1 MKNKLLK
8 SVILIIIFVLIIMAA
23 YYLIL
28 NSNLLVKEQD
38 VKLYFSTSDAMYLD
52 IEARTVKGRNI
63 YLETVNALIEGP
75 KTSDLVK
82 TIPDGVEVLNISKN
96 NDTIQVDFSE
106 EIIKNHWGGSSG
118 EILTVYSI
126 VNTLTQFEDIKKVE
140 ILVEGKEVETLVGHM
155 DLSVPIESNQDII
168 K

>member
-1 MKNKLLK
+1 MKNKLFK

-28 NSNLLVKEQD
+28 NSSLLVKEEN

-52 IEARTVKGRNI
+52 TEDRTVKGRNI
-63 YLETVNALIEGP
+63 YLETVNALIKGP
-75 KTSDLVK
+75 ITSDLVK
-82 TIPDGVEVLNISKN
+82 TIPDDVEVLNISKN

-106 EIIKNHWGGSSG
+106 EIITNHWGGSSG

-126 VNTLTQFEDIKKVE
+126 VNTLTQFEGIKRVE
-140 ILVEGKEVETLVGHM
+140 VLVEGKEVETLVGHM
-155 DLSVPIESNQDII
+155 DLSVPIETNQDII

>member
-1 MKNKLLK
+1 MKNKLFK

-23 YYLIL
+23 YYLII
-28 NSNLLVKEQD
+28 NSNLLVKEQN

-52 IEARTVKGRNI
+52 TEDRTVKGRNI
-63 YLETVNALIEGP
+63 YLETVNALIKGP
-75 KTSDLVK
+75 ITSDLVK
-82 TIPDGVEVLNISKN
+82 TIPDDVEVLNISKN

-106 EIIKNHWGGSSG
+106 EIITNHWGGSSG

-126 VNTLTQFEDIKKVE
+126 VNTLTQFEGIKRVE
-140 ILVEGKEVETLVGHM
+140 VLVEGKEVETLVGHM

>member
-1 MKNKLLK
+1 
-8 SVILIIIFVLIIMAA
+8 MAA

-28 NSNLLVKEQD
+28 NSNLLVKEEN

-52 IEARTVKGRNI
+52 TEDRTVKGRNI
-63 YLETVNALIEGP
+63 YLETVNALIKGP
-75 KTSDLVK
+75 ITSDLVK
-82 TIPDGVEVLNISKN
+82 TIPDDVEVLNISKN

-106 EIIKNHWGGSSG
+106 EIITNHWGGSSG

-126 VNTLTQFEDIKKVE
+126 VNTLTQFEGIKRVE

>member
-1 MKNKLLK
+1 MKNKLFK

-28 NSNLLVKEQD
+28 NSNLLVKEQN

-52 IEARTVKGRNI
+52 TEDRTVKGRNI
-63 YLETVNALIEGP
+63 YLETVNALIKGP
-75 KTSDLVK
+75 ITSDLVK
-82 TIPDGVEVLNISKN
+82 TIPDDVEVLNISKN

-106 EIIKNHWGGSSG
+106 EIITNHWGGSSG

-126 VNTLTQFEDIKKVE
+126 VNTLTQFEGIKKVE

-155 DLSVPIESNQDII
+155 DLSVPIETNQDII

>member
-1 MKNKLLK
+1 
-8 SVILIIIFVLIIMAA
+8 MAA

-28 NSNLLVKEQD
+28 NSNLLVKEEN

-52 IEARTVKGRNI
+52 TEDRTVKGRNI
-63 YLETVNALIEGP
+63 YLETVNALIKGP
-75 KTSDLVK
+75 ITSDLVK
-82 TIPDGVEVLNISKN
+82 TIPDDVEVLNISKN

-106 EIIKNHWGGSSG
+106 EIITNHWGGSSG
-118 EILTVYSI
+118 EISTVYSI
-126 VNTLTQFEDIKKVE
+126 VNTLTQFEGIKRVE

>member
-1 MKNKLLK
+1 MKNKLFK
-8 SVILIIIFVLIIMAA
+8 SVMLVLIFVLIIMAA

-28 NSNLLVKEQD
+28 NSNLLVKERD

-52 IEARTVKGRNI
+52 TEVRTVKGRNI
-63 YLETVNALIEGP
+63 YLETVNALITGP
-75 KTSDLVK
+75 ITSDLTK

-96 NDTIQVDFSE
+96 SDTIQVDFSE
-106 EIIKNHWGGSSG
+106 EIISNHWGGSSG

-126 VNTLTQFEDIKKVE
+126 VNTLTQFEDINKVE
-140 ILVEGKEVETLVGHM
+140 ILVDGEEVETLVGHM

>member
-1 MKNKLLK
+1 MKNKLFK

-28 NSNLLVKEQD
+28 NSNLLVKEQN

-52 IEARTVKGRNI
+52 TEDRTVKGRNI
-63 YLETVNALIEGP
+63 YLETVNALIKGP
-75 KTSDLVK
+75 ITSDLVK
-82 TIPDGVEVLNISKN
+82 TIPDDVEVLNISKN

-106 EIIKNHWGGSSG
+106 EIITNHWGGSSG

-126 VNTLTQFEDIKKVE
+126 VNTLTQFEGIKRVE

-155 DLSVPIESNQDII
+155 DLSVPIETNQDII

>member
-1 MKNKLLK
+1 MKNKLFKL
-8 SVILIIIFVLIIMAA
+8 VILIIIFVLIIMAA

-28 NSNLLVKEQD
+28 NSNLLVKEQN

-52 IEARTVKGRNI
+52 TEDRTVKGRNI
-63 YLETVNALIEGP
+63 YLETVNALIKGP
-75 KTSDLVK
+75 ITSDLVK
-82 TIPDGVEVLNISKN
+82 TIPDDVEVLNISKN

-106 EIIKNHWGGSSG
+106 EIITNHWGGSSG
-118 EILTVYSI
+118 EISTVYSI
-126 VNTLTQFEDIKKVE
+126 VNTLTQFEGIKRVE
-140 ILVEGKEVETLVGHM
+140 VLVEGKEVETLVGHM

>member
-1 MKNKLLK
+1 MKNKLFK

-28 NSNLLVKEQD
+28 NSNLLVKEEN

-52 IEARTVKGRNI
+52 TEDRTVKGRNI
-63 YLETVNALIEGP
+63 YLETVNALIKGP
-75 KTSDLVK
+75 ITSDLVK
-82 TIPDGVEVLNISKN
+82 TIPDDVEVLNISKN

-106 EIIKNHWGGSSG
+106 EIITNHWGGSSG

-126 VNTLTQFEDIKKVE
+126 VNTLTQFEGIKRVE
-140 ILVEGKEVETLVGHM
+140 VLVEGKEVETLVGHM
-155 DLSVPIESNQDII
+155 DLSVPIETNQDII

>member
-1 MKNKLLK
+1 MKNKLFK

-28 NSNLLVKEQD
+28 NSNLLVKEEN

-52 IEARTVKGRNI
+52 TEDRTVKGRNI
-63 YLETVNALIEGP
+63 YLETVNALIKGP
-75 KTSDLVK
+75 ITSDLVK
-82 TIPDGVEVLNISKN
+82 TIPDDVEVLNISKN

-106 EIIKNHWGGSSG
+106 EIITNHWGGSSG

-126 VNTLTQFEDIKKVE
+126 VNTLTQFEGIKRVE
-140 ILVEGKEVETLVGHM
+140 VLVEGKEVETLVGHM

>member
-1 MKNKLLK
+1 MKNKLFK

-28 NSNLLVKEQD
+28 NSNLLVKEEN

-52 IEARTVKGRNI
+52 TEDRTVKGRNI
-63 YLETVNALIEGP
+63 YLETVNALIKGP
-75 KTSDLVK
+75 ITSDLVK
-82 TIPDGVEVLNISKN
+82 TIPDDVEVLNISKN

-106 EIIKNHWGGSSG
+106 EIITNHWGGSSG

-126 VNTLTQFEDIKKVE
+126 VNTLTQFEGIKRVE

-155 DLSVPIESNQDII
+155 DLSVPIETNQDII

>member
-1 MKNKLLK
+1 MKNKLFK
-8 SVILIIIFVLIIMAA
+8 SVILMIIFVLIIMAV
-23 YYLIL
+23 YYLVL
-28 NSNLLVKEQD
+28 NSNLLMKEQD

-52 IEARTVKGRNI
+52 TEYRTVKGRNI
-63 YLETVNALIEGP
+63 YLETVKALIEGP
-75 KTSDLVK
+75 ITSDLTK

-106 EIIKNHWGGSSG
+106 EIITNHWGGSSG

-126 VNTLTQFEDIKKVE
+126 VNTLTQFEGIKKIK
-140 ILVEGKEVETLVGHM
+140 ILVDGKEVETLVGHM
-155 DLSVPIESNQDII
+155 DLSVPIETNQDII